1 MEHIQYRLPWSASG
15 TERLLSLFRF
25 GNGPRK
31 AYIQASLHADEL
43 PGMRVAVELK
53 RCLLELEAQGR
64 LNGTIE
70 LVPIANPIGIAQ
82 MFQATHQGRFEFG
95 SGKNF
100 NRDFPELTDAIVP
113 LLAGRL
119 GDDAG
124 ANVALIRR
132 TMGEALEQLPA
143 PASELDGLRRLL
155 LQHACDADV
164 VLDLHCDFESVML
177 LYAMPQNWPRLR
189 SLAARLYAGVALL
202 AEAAGGSAFD
212 EACASPWLQLAEHFP
227 EADIPLACVATTI
240 ELRGMADTEREPC
253 IDSAQAILGYLA
265 DQGLITGDWPPEPPC
280 ICEATPFAGAQY
292 AYAPHPGVVSY
303 LQPLGARVSVG
314 DPLFEVIDPLTD
326 RHSLVQAATDGIL
339 YARERL
345 RFAQPGLWLAKV
357 AGNTPIRQGR
367 LLSD

>member
-15 TERLLSLFRF
+15 TERQLTLFRF
-25 GNGPRK
+25 GSGPRK

-43 PGMRVAVELK
+43 PGMRVAAELK
-53 RCLLELEAQGR
+53 RRLLELEEQGR
-64 LNGTIE
+64 LTGVIE
-70 LVPIANPIGIAQ
+70 LVPMANPIGIAQ
-82 MFQATHQGRFEFG
+82 MFQATHQGRFEFS

-100 NRDFPELTDAIVP
+100 NRDFPELTQALAP
-113 LLAGRL
+113 LLEGRL
-119 GDDAG
+119 GDDAS
-124 ANVALIRR
+124 ANIALIRR
-132 TMGEALEQLPA
+132 AMLDVLADLPA
-143 PASELDGLRRLL
+143 PTSELDGLRRLL

-177 LYAMPQNWPRLR
+177 LYAMPQNWPHLR

-212 EACASPWLQLAEHFP
+212 EACAIPWLQLAERFP
-227 EADIPLACVATTI
+227 AADIPLACVATTI

-253 IDSAQAILGYLA
+253 ADSAQAILGYLA
-265 DQGLITGDWPPEPPC
+265 DQGLISGGWPTPPPC

-292 AYAPHPGVVSY
+292 AYAPHPGVVSF
-303 LQPLGARVSVG
+303 LQPLGARVKVG

-326 RHSLVQAATDGIL
+326 HHSLVRAETNGIL

>member
-15 TERLLSLFRF
+15 TERQLTLFRF
-25 GNGPRK
+25 GSGPRK

-53 RCLLELEAQGR
+53 RRLLELEEQGR
-64 LNGTIE
+64 LTGVIE
-70 LVPIANPIGIAQ
+70 LVPMANPIGIAQ

-100 NRDFPELTDAIVP
+100 NRDFPELTEAVTP
-113 LLAGRL
+113 LLEGRL
-119 GDDAG
+119 GDDAS
-124 ANVALIRR
+124 ANIALIRR
-132 TMGEALEQLPA
+132 ALLHALADMPA
-143 PASELDGLRRLL
+143 PDSELDGLRRLL

-177 LYAMPQNWPRLR
+177 LYAMPQNWPHLR

-212 EACASPWLQLAEHFP
+212 EACAIPWLQLAERFP
-227 EADIPLACVATTI
+227 AADIPLACVATTI
-240 ELRGMADTEREPC
+240 ELRGMADTERAPC
-253 IDSAQAILGYLA
+253 ADSAQAILGYLA
-265 DQGLITGDWPPEPPC
+265 DQGLISGGWPTPPPC
-280 ICEATPFAGAQY
+280 LCEATPFAGAQY
-292 AYAPHPGVVSY
+292 AYAPHPGVVSF
-303 LQPLGARVSVG
+303 LQPLGARVKVG

-326 RHSLVQAATDGIL
+326 HHSLVRAETNGIL